1 MASEIFTTEASAE
14 PAVLQLKMWVYLR
27 KTCSLVQPLHKHL
40 GSLHHGYAARAPC
53 TRSLCY
59 LEVPSVMQLSTWASH
74 LAKPPVATLL
84 TQNPDMTFGPSILFK
99 KRQQECLK
107 SENTGTCGQL
117 SFSESV
123 SLQSFLALEARLLFL
138 GCPRRQRPDLE
149 GLACPGQ
156 NAPIHQT
163 FGKWCLRTK
172 LVDSRGKWKEI
183 YWI

>member
-74 LAKPPVATLL
+74 LAKPPIATLL
-84 TQNPDMTFGPSILFK
+84 TQNPEMTFGPSILFK
-99 KRQQECLK
+99 KRHSFTTGVLKIWKHWNVWPAFLLRVRKSPELPGSWGSTAVSWLSPPAAPWLRGTGVPRTECSHSSNLWK
-107 SENTGTCGQL
+107 MMSQNKVSGQ
-117 SFSESV
+117 
-123 SLQSFLALEARLLFL
+123 
-138 GCPRRQRPDLE
+138 
-149 GLACPGQ
+149 
-156 NAPIHQT
+156 
-163 FGKWCLRTK
+163 
-172 LVDSRGKWKEI
+172 
-183 YWI
+183 